1 MTGKEILEEEFE
13 RAGMR
18 GYRADQVDAFL
29 QKVAAYVDEQEAA
42 RSDLTYKMQILAGK
56 IEEYKKDE
64 ENIREALLGAQ
75 KLGNSI
81 LSDAR
86 AKAETMTREA
96 KATSDEMLTQAKAKV
111 DAMTKDSLQKV
122 NLELSALKRE
132 CDVEQRRY
140 EMLKQ
145 EVSSF
150 RASIL
155 KQYKAHL
162 DLLSNLPTQENKLS
176 TPPPREAAAK
186 EEASAGSE
194 DAERME
200 PSAETATAS
209 VAAGETEVNVPA
221 SAVEAETGV
230 SQPKEVCVS
239 SEIAPEDTDTRQEME
254 QAEQAQTKEFTPEH
268 KEKAIGP
275 SVGGSS
281 EKTDNG
287 VRKTPR
293 PNFIEKFGELKFGGF
308 GENE

>member
-29 QKVAAYVDEQEAA
+29 QKVAAYVDEQEAV
-42 RSDLTYKMQILAGK
+42 RNDLTYKMQILAGK

-86 AKAETMTREA
+86 AKADTMTREA
-96 KATSDEMLTQAKAKV
+96 KAASDEMLAQAKAKV

-122 NLELSALKRE
+122 NLDLSALKRE

-162 DLLSNLPTQENKLS
+162 DLLSNLPTQDNKLS
-176 TPPPREAAAK
+176 TPPPRESAVK
-186 EEASAGSE
+186 EEPVSSASEVPES
-194 DAERME
+194 
-200 PSAETATAS
+200 P
-209 VAAGETEVNVPA
+209 AGEA
-221 SAVEAETGV
+221 AAVEAAAVDIELSAPAAAQPDPV
-230 SQPKEVCVS
+230 QPKEDRADAAAV
-239 SEIAPEDTDTRQEME
+239 PEDVASRREMKQE
-254 QAEQAQTKEFTPEH
+254 EQAQTKEFSPEH
-268 KEKAIGP
+268 KD
-275 SVGGSS
+275 
-281 EKTDNG
+281 KTGNTERAENT
-287 VRKTPR
+287 VRKNTR